1 MHINN
6 NISKLAIPF
15 KYLKLKLHLGQ
26 QARWICKSRF
36 MLYVHQAVS
45 VQFNSV
51 TQSCPTLQPHG
62 LQHARLLCPSP
73 TPRACSNSCPS
84 SRRCHPTMSSPTVPF
99 SSTFSFLQHQ
109 GLFQCVSSLHQVA
122 KVLEFQLQHQSFN
135 EYSGLISFRMDWLYL
150 FAVQG
155 TLKSLL
161 QHSRSKAS
169 ILWYS
174 AFFIVQLSHPYMTT
188 GKTIALTRWNFV

>member
-1 MHINN
+1 MYGIFQF
-6 NISKLAIPF
+6 S
-15 KYLKLKLHLGQ
+15 
-26 QARWICKSRF
+26 
-36 MLYVHQAVS
+36 S
-45 VQFNSV
+45 VAQLCLTVCDPMDFA
-51 TQSCPTLQPHG
+51 TPRK
-62 LQHARLLCPSP
+62 HARLPCPSP

-161 QHSRSKAS
+161 QHRRSKAS

-174 AFFIVQLSHPYMTT
+174 AFFIVQLSHPYMTYW
-188 GKTIALTRWNFV
+188 KNYSFD